1 MTSEHFSGGEMPHTP
16 QKRLPDELYEG
27 VEKNIVYACT
37 DVALRDPETGK
48 IFLGSRQTEP
58 QIGPWFI
65 GGRNVYGES
74 INTNASLQVENDL
87 GIKLSPSRFQHIATY
102 STDFPVASPGNED
115 HGRHTMNAT
124 MIVDLTPDEIKEL
137 DRRTKDSELR
147 DEYSGGDWYD
157 LDEIA
162 DPESDFP
169 FALKQFARDLF
180 AHDIGLNA
188 LHELA
193 LIENEVRDEQAAE
206 EEEENEEKERIAS
219 LVLLFD
225 ISHDEA
231 SIIER
236 VSGANAAYAIAWAKS
251 ANEEYSNG
259 SLDLASEL
267 GTIAEDTKLGDV
279 ALVRKLKSLGI
290 TKPVVQADN
299 GPALRAILKGA
310 REALLLDIKKEGA
323 IFRKIGALTKLG
335 QVI

>member
-1 MTSEHFSGGEMPHTP
+1 MTTEHFSGGEMPHTP
-16 QKRLPDELYEG
+16 QKRLSDELYEG

-74 INTNASLQVENDL
+74 IGANASMQVENDL
-87 GIKLSPSRFQHIATY
+87 GLKLSPSRFRHIATY
-102 STDFPVASPGNED
+102 STEFPIASPGKEE

-124 MIVDLTPDEIKEL
+124 MVADLTPDEVKEL
-137 DRRTKDSELR
+137 DRRSKANELR
-147 DEYSGGDWYD
+147 DEYSGGEWYD

-162 DPESDFP
+162 DPETDFP

-180 AHDIGLNA
+180 AHEIGRNA

-206 EEEENEEKERIAS
+206 EKEEDEENERIAS

-231 SIIER
+231 SILER
-236 VSGANAAYAIAWAKS
+236 VSGANSAYAIAWAKT
-251 ANEEYSNG
+251 ANDEYSG
-259 SLDLASEL
+259 DSLDLVTEL
-267 GTIAEDTKLGDV
+267 GYIAEDMKLGDV

-290 TKPVVQADN
+290 TKPIVQADN

-310 REALLLDIKKEGA
+310 KEALLLDIKNEGA

-335 QVI
+335 QTS